1 MFRSISFLINESLIS
16 AMSAV
21 EDQQEQDQQEQQFHH
36 SQIYTKCVN
45 RKTVLYAVW
54 SYKCSFV
61 LQSIMTFA

>member
-1 MFRSISFLINESLIS
+1 
-16 AMSAV
+16 MSAV

-61 LQSIMTFA
+61 LQSTVLWHLHKKYNFIKLDGN